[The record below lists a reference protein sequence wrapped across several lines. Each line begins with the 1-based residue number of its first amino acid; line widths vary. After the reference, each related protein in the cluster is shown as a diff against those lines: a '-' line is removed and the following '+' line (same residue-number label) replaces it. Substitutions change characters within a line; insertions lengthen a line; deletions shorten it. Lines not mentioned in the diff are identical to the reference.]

1 MNLESY
7 SVDGLPDVVVN
18 VVIGESLDVWAAVVI
33 AVLGSDVVVP
43 DISVDVLVGLNVKV
57 LAAVMLALRGVTPT
71 PVEEVLSC

>member
-33 AVLGSDVVVP
+33 GVLASDVVVTG
-43 DISVDVLVGLNVKV
+43 ISVDVLVGLNVKV
-57 LAAVMLALRGVTPT
+57 LADVMLALRGVTPAT
-71 PVEEVLSC
+71 VAEVLSC